1 MLIPVNEAIIA
12 ESLEK
17 LMENKLVKE
26 KKAELEKKLESL
38 KKKHEKVSVSY
49 VQYRVESTQ
58 YTYIHSF
65 LPA

>member
-1 MLIPVNEAIIA
+1 VNEAIIA

-49 VQYRVESTQ
+49 NTESSPLNIH
-58 YTYIHSF
+58 TYIVFCQPS
-65 LPA
+65 